1 MCSKVGVLV
10 PIWQHE
16 SRRTS
21 LTTRA
26 IAGRGCKVHGAIE
39 LPEGYRLEY
48 VPSDATVSVP
58 GPGTTNSAVKI
69 ELSSN
74 YSVSKAGVA
83 LAQTVNA
90 GFTLYKARGIQLTQY
105 GYAAFG
111 LTVIP
116 YIIMSVLNLIAQ
128 AVTPD
133 FPTFYLVHSEELEEA
148 RRRGGVFDG
157 VIGSLVQ
164 SAVPE
169 GEERST
175 WVVKE
180 TVVDQV
186 FRLKKFIDSTD
197 ESPDLIELDAR
208 PDDAFTIQEQQDR
221 RRMSAMPIPSCSR
234 FDRGY
239 KFDKRHRSSH
249 WKAADHKRHNFKST
263 KTVTFVVPVAIGSLS
278 LVIIYLLTRFQRGS
292 STYAQRAWT
301 MSWLAVGIASGSLTS
316 IMTRALVPNKLK
328 PHTTSHFF
336 WRYVGFILAFGIFLV
351 PAIGGRSHARLLHR

>member
-26 IAGRGCKVHGAIE
+26 IAGRGCKVHGAIK
-39 LPEGYRLEY
+39 LPEGYTLEY
-48 VPSDATVSVP
+48 VPSDATVTVP
-58 GPGTTNSAVKI
+58 EENSSNPKVEVQI
-69 ELSSN
+69 SSN

-90 GFTLYKARGIQLTQY
+90 GFTLYKARGDQLSTY

-164 SAVPE
+164 SVVSE
-169 GEERST
+169 GDDRST
-175 WVVKE
+175 WIVKE
-180 TVVDQV
+180 TLEDQV
-186 FRLKKFIDSTD
+186 FRLKKSMDSTD

-208 PDDAFTIQEQQDR
+208 PDDAFTIQEQHDR

-239 KFDKRHRSSH
+239 KFDKRHRASH

-263 KTVTFVVPVAIGSLS
+263 KTVTFVVPAAIGSLS
-278 LVIIYLLTRFQRGS
+278 LLIIYLLTKFSKGQ

-301 MSWLAVGIASGSLTS
+301 MSWLVVGIASGSLTS
-316 IMTRALVPNKLK
+316 TMTRALVPNKLK

-336 WRYVGFILAFGIFLV
+336 WRYIGFILAFGIFLV
-351 PAIGGRSHARLLHR
+351 PAIGGEFRICVLHL

>member
-26 IAGRGCKVHGAIE
+26 IAGRGCKVHGAIK

-48 VPSDATVSVP
+48 VPSDAKVSVP
-58 GPGTTNSAVKI
+58 ENDALNSTTKI
-69 ELSSN
+69 EISSN
-74 YSVSKAGVA
+74 YSVSKAGIA
-83 LAQTVNA
+83 IAQTVNA
-90 GFTLYKARGIQLTQY
+90 GFTLYKSKGDQLSHY

-116 YIIMSVLNLIAQ
+116 YIIMSLLNLLAQ

-133 FPTFYLVHSEELEEA
+133 FPTFYLVHSAELEEA
-148 RRRGGVFDG
+148 RRRGGIFDG
-157 VIGSLVQ
+157 VVGSLVP
-164 SAVPE
+164 SIVPE
-169 GEERST
+169 GDERST
-175 WVVKE
+175 WIVKE
-180 TVVDQV
+180 TLEDQV
-186 FRLKKFIDSTD
+186 FRLKKSLDSTD
-197 ESPDLIELDAR
+197 DSPDLIELDAR
-208 PDDAFTIQEQQDR
+208 PDDAFTIQQQNDR
-221 RRMSAMPIPSCSR
+221 KRMSALPIPSCSK

-239 KFDKRHRSSH
+239 KFDKRHRASH

-263 KTVTFVVPVAIGSLS
+263 KTVNFVVPVTIGSLS
-278 LVIIYLLTRFQRGS
+278 LLIIYLLTKFSKGQ

-301 MSWLAVGIASGSLTS
+301 MSWLVVGITSGSLANA
-316 IMTRALVPNKLK
+316 MTRALVPNKLK

-336 WRYVGFILAFGIFLV
+336 WRYVGFILGFGIFLV
-351 PAIGGRSHARLLHR
+351 PAIGGL